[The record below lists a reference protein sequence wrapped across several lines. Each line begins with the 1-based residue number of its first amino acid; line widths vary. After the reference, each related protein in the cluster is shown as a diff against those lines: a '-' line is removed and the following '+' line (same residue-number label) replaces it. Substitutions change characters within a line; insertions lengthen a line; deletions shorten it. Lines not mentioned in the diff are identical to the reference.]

1 MMAQH
6 TKGIAISLIVIGIVL
21 FVLFIDIGL
30 LPNGCSP
37 HNALLVGDRPAS
49 RGAWG
54 LWACQGTKSIVLGI
68 IVPLCLLALSVVLM
82 APKRGEP
89 GG

>member
-37 HNALLVGDRPAS
+37 HNALLVGGRPAS

-54 LWACQGTKSIVLGI
+54 LWACGPVKERR
-68 IVPLCLLALSVVLM
+68 ALFWASLSHY
-82 APKRGEP
+82 ACSLYRLF
-89 GG
+89 